1 MGKVDHAHEA
11 EYDRQARGRKQENGS
26 DAQPIKN
33 LRKE

>member
-1 MGKVDHAHEA
+1 MGKIDHTHEA
-11 EYDRQARGRKQENGS
+11 KYNRQARGRKQEYGS